1 MNKKIPADKL
11 LLVLSFGVLII
22 SLIIVYNV
30 YNKMKIDQRNEII
43 TAKIV
48 KSPVDCNQSN
58 LYCNL
63 MYNEKIYVLKT
74 GKKFCNEVINKGE
87 VNVLI
92 SKDKSRL
99 IFIGEYSKDE
109 YYSGI
114 VLFLFSLY
122 AIYRSIISIRL
133 KE

>member
-11 LLVLSFGVLII
+11 LFVLSFGILII

-30 YNKMKIDQRNEII
+30 YNKMKIDQRNEIVI
-43 TAKIV
+43 AKV
-48 KSPVDCNQSN
+48 TKSPVDCNQSN

-63 MYNEKIYVLKT
+63 QYNDKVYVLKT

-87 VNVLI
+87 VSVLI

-99 IFIGEYSKDE
+99 IFIGEYSEDE

-114 VLFLFSLY
+114 ILFVFSLF
-122 AIYRSIISIRL
+122 AIYRSVISIRL
-133 KE
+133 TE